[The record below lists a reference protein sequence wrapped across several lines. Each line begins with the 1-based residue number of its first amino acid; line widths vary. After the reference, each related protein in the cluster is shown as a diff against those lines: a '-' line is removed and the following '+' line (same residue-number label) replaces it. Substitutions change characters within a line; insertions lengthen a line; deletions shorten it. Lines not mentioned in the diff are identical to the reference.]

1 VNAAPNANAPVDCFY
16 VYPTVSTDPGLN
28 ADLHPDPAETNVV
41 LAQAAPFGQV
51 CRLFVPLY
59 RQLTLAA
66 LNSGRFG
73 DASGGAI
80 AYGDVVAAWQYYL
93 QHDNGG
99 HGFVLIGHS
108 QGATLL
114 KRLIADQIDANDAV
128 RAHLVSAILAGTAVA
143 VPPNQDA
150 GGDFK
155 NVPSC
160 RAAKQRGCVVA
171 YSTFN
176 AASPPPALSLFGR
189 VLGSANE
196 AMCVDPGALAR
207 GASGTL
213 SMELQATGFRA
224 FGAGNPQGAVARL
237 SADTAYSVAAGMI
250 DSTCVNSGG
259 FSYLAVSVNAAG
271 KAQGLFLPSYL
282 TGEIWG
288 LHILDVSIGL
298 ANLVDLV
305 RSESGQ

>member
-1 VNAAPNANAPVDCFY
+1 
-16 VYPTVSTDPGLN
+16 
-28 ADLHPDPAETNVV
+28 
-41 LAQAAPFGQV
+41 
-51 CRLFVPLY
+51 
-59 RQLTLAA
+59 
-66 LNSGRFG
+66 
-73 DASGGAI
+73 
-80 AYGDVVAAWQYYL
+80 
-93 QHDNGG
+93 
-99 HGFVLIGHS
+99 
-108 QGATLL
+108 
-114 KRLIADQIDANDAV
+114 
-128 RAHLVSAILAGTAVA
+128 
-143 VPPNQDA
+143 
-150 GGDFK
+150 
-155 NVPSC
+155 
-160 RAAKQRGCVVA
+160 
-171 YSTFN
+171 
-176 AASPPPALSLFGR
+176 
-189 VLGSANE
+189 
-196 AMCVDPGALAR
+196 MCVDHGALAR